1 MIEQTI
7 EGLQDRL
14 DILAARTQADADPHG
29 AAIGQAEALKSAR
42 KHKGWSQR
50 RLAAALEQAA
60 RALGQLSDLPPAG
73 RQTLIQY
80 ISYFENGKRPVPERL
95 WPIFREA
102 LQCTGEDLGFAE
114 AAVSFGA
121 ARPPDLPAAHLQS
134 SGSAVI
140 SSLQRILAT
149 NIRLIRG
156 SVPRI

>member
-1 MIEQTI
+1 M
-7 EGLQDRL
+7 LPL
-14 DILAARTQADADPHG
+14 NDPD
-29 AAIGQAEALKSAR
+29 GQAEALKSAR
-42 KHKGWSQR
+42 KHKGWSQG

-102 LQCTGEDLGFAE
+102 LQCTDEDLGFAS
-114 AAVSFGA
+114 ATAPFGGT
-121 ARPPDLPAAHLQS
+121 RSPDLPAAHLQS

-140 SSLQRILAT
+140 SSLRRILST
-149 NIRLIRG
+149 ILSRIRG
-156 SVPRI
+156 